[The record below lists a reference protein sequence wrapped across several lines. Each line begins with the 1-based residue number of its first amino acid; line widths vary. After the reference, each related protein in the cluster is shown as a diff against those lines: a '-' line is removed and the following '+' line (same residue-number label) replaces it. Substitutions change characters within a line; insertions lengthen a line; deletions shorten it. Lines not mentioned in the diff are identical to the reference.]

1 MALYVVQH
9 GKSRSKE
16 QDPRKGLSDEGMAEV
31 RHIAA
36 VAAQHGVPVSSIA
49 HSGKLRAVQTAEIL
63 AEGLKPVEGI
73 RVVDGIGP
81 LDDVAA
87 FGPHVDIRKNE
98 MIVGH
103 LPFLERLIAYLIISK
118 TEPPVF
124 RMQNGGIICLDHYPD
139 TTQVVIRWALM
150 PHIG

>member
-1 MALYVVQH
+1 MALYLVQH
-9 GKSRSKE
+9 GKSLSKE

-31 RHIAA
+31 RRIAA
-36 VAAQHGVPVSSIA
+36 VAAQYDVPVSSIM

-63 AEGLKPVEGI
+63 AESLKPPDGI
-73 RVVDGIGP
+73 RAIDGIGP

-87 FGPHVDIRKNE
+87 FGQRIDVRRNE

-103 LPFLERLIAYLIISK
+103 LPFMEKLIAYMIVSK
-118 TEPPVF
+118 TDPPVL
-124 RMQNGGIICLDHYPD
+124 RMQNGGIVCLDHYPG